1 MRGTKWTEE
10 NLAKLKEL
18 AYMGKPIK
26 DIANEL
32 NTTESSI
39 TNALHNYKI
48 HRRVPRSHWTN
59 DELELL
65 EELWTNSNKSMNIL
79 VKELGRNE
87 QSIRHKACE
96 LGLNAR
102 AFYADGYSASEI
114 AKELGVSKNTVY
126 KWIKNKGLK
135 AVKRRDLNLQL
146 IVPENELIKWLR
158 ENQDKYN
165 ASNIDRYFI
174 KNQPWLNEKIKNDS
188 ILAHDKPIKT
198 RKDKWTDTEISTV
211 KTLAAHGQT
220 VKQIA
225 ERINRTEIAVTKYM
239 ELHDIKRNKIEVWTD
254 AEYKILKDNINAPI
268 YILLKLLPG
277 RTKNAITTKRNAM
290 LKEVRKPRITVA
302 WTEEEDRIVR
312 ENSDKP
318 RKEIYKLLPN
328 RTRTAIDHRLKALG
342 LIKNSK
348 SPDWSIEEDEVLIR
362 NIDKSADELE
372 KILNRT
378 KSSII
383 SRKLRLRK
391 KGLAA
396 KAESKW
402 TEEEKEIL
410 LNNYKLSISE
420 LMKLL
425 PDKNRN
431 AITSKKTYMKMKGM
445 LD

>member
-1 MRGTKWTEE
+1 MRGKKWTEE

-18 AYMGKPIK
+18 AYMGKSIK
-26 DIANEL
+26 YIADEL

-48 HRRVPRSHWTN
+48 HRRVPRSHWT
-59 DELELL
+59 DDDLELL
-65 EELWTNSNKSMNIL
+65 EELWTNSNKSMSIL

-87 QSIRHKACE
+87 HSIRHKACE

-114 AKELGVSKNTVY
+114 AKELGVSKSTVY
-126 KWIKNKGLK
+126 KWIKNNGLK
-135 AVKRRDLNLQL
+135 AVKRRDINLQL
-146 IVPENELIKWLR
+146 IVLESELIRWMK

-188 ILAHDKPIKT
+188 MLVHDKPTKT
-198 RKDKWTDTEISTV
+198 RKDKWTDTEISAV
-211 KTLAAHGQT
+211 KNLAARGKT
-220 VKQIA
+220 IKQIA
-225 ERINRTEIAVTKYM
+225 EKVNRTEIAVTRYM
-239 ELHDIKRNKIEVWTD
+239 ELHDIKRNKLAVWTD
-254 AEYKILKDNINAPI
+254 AEYQILKDNIDTPI

-277 RTKNAITTKRNAM
+277 RTKNAITTKRTEL
-290 LKEVRKPRITVA
+290 LKEVREPRVA
-302 WTEEEDRIVR
+302 VPWTEEEDRIVR

-318 RKEIYKLLPN
+318 RAELYKLLPN
-328 RTRTAIDHRLKALG
+328 RTKPAIDHRLKVLG

-348 SPDWSIEEDEVLIR
+348 SPDWSIEEDEILIE

-383 SRKLRLRK
+383 SRKLRLRQ

-402 TEEEKEIL
+402 TEKEKEVL
-410 LNNYKLSISE
+410 LNNSNLSISE

-431 AITSKKTYMKMKGM
+431 AITSKKTYMKTKGM